1 MDIFENFD
9 YLKIFE
15 WLSSNGVRVLIV
27 LVVAFLID
35 VLSRW
40 IFGSLIAKVIT
51 KSKIGDLGLSERKQR
66 AKTIRNVFEKTVTA
80 VVFIV
85 MVVMVLGEL
94 GVRVSS
100 LLVGAGVIGIIIG
113 FGAQSIIK
121 DLLNGFFILVEN
133 QYDIGD
139 VVGINKL
146 TGTVTEFNLRRTV
159 IRSLDGIEHT
169 IPNGEIGIVSNR
181 TKHWS
186 KAMLDV
192 PVDYDSDV
200 DKVMEV
206 IDKIGQDLAKDKDYK
221 DFIINPLH
229 VLGLDDFGES
239 GLIFKILGKTKA
251 QKQWR
256 VKREFRRR
264 LKIEFDKEGIEIP
277 YPHRVIIDKKKRRSS
292 S

>member
-1 MDIFENFD
+1 MNILENFNFQSTFD
-9 YLKIFE
+9 
-15 WLSSNGVRVLIV
+15 WLSNNGVRVLIS
-27 LVVAFLID
+27 LIVAFLID
-35 VLSRW
+35 ILSRW
-40 IFGSLIAKVIT
+40 VFGSVIE
-51 KSKIGDLGLSERKQR
+51 KIIVRSKIGDLGISERKQR

-80 VVFIV
+80 TVIIV
-85 MVVMVLGEL
+85 AIIVILSEL
-94 GVRVSS
+94 GLKVSS
-100 LLVGAGVIGIIIG
+100 LLVGAGVIGIVIG

-121 DLLNGFFILVEN
+121 DILNGFFILVEN

-169 IPNGEIGIVSNR
+169 IPNGKIGIVSNR

-200 DKVMEV
+200 DKVMKI
-206 IDKIGQDLAKDKDYK
+206 IDRVGEELAKDKDYK

-229 VLGLDDFGES
+229 VLGLDEFSES
-239 GLIFKILGKTKA
+239 GLIFKVLGKTKA